1 MTLALAALF
10 ISGAAALAGC
20 DLRGQEQAAETAPA
34 EATATT
40 DAPPPTDS
48 MAVPPTAVPPTET
61 PPTTTPSL
69 FDRTVDYHVIV
80 TSGEPEGIAAAL
92 AAARNGMTTLL
103 VEEGDALGGLFTMGM
118 LNSLD
123 LSVSLDGTY
132 TLLTQGIF
140 QEFYEALGNG
150 FDIDEAKEWFLD
162 TCSAEPKLTV
172 MLNTSIVAPL
182 MDGNTITGLVIS
194 ERGSAETKTVRS
206 LAVIDATVDADVAAA
221 AGAPYTLGGEDYGS
235 YGVMQGV
242 TLVFEVSGA
251 DWDALRD
258 YLNRPGST
266 SGGATERVAHGLS
279 AIAREYKP
287 EDPNL
292 LFRGPNFARQRN
304 GNVLLNA
311 LVIFGVDPL
320 DPDSLA
326 EGMRRGSEEIPH
338 IVRFMRENFPGF
350 ENAVLYGHAPRLYVR
365 ETRHI
370 VGEYRLTI
378 TDVLENRDHWDS
390 IGHSNYPVD
399 IQAKSPTSMG
409 TVIGFPDIYSIPFR
423 SLVPLDVEQLLVVGR
438 SASFDSLPHGSARVV
453 PTGMVAGEAAG
464 TAVAYSVGHAITFR
478 EMSRDEEAIGWL
490 QGQLRYQGAYIV
502 KYDPPRPAVMDHW
515 AYPGLVVMRELGQVG
530 GGYTNNYR
538 LDAGALP
545 AALQKRLAK
554 VMTVVNERTAGRGEF
569 QVHKWETR
577 IPAGEVSV
585 ELLLVTAAR
594 AASMGD
600 FEWLSANVPA
610 PGAAPEARSFESADQ
625 ARDYLYERGV
635 LDERTRGH
643 FMDLGAVATN
653 GHLYTVMGGLYLALM
668 G

>member
-1 MTLALAALF
+1 MAIALAALF
-10 ISGAAALAGC
+10 VSGAAALAGC
-20 DLRGQEQAAETAPA
+20 DRRDPGQSAEAPTGTPATGAPATTEVPAPTGTATAPPMDA
-34 EATATT
+34 PSTATP
-40 DAPPPTDS
+40 A
-48 MAVPPTAVPPTET
+48 
-61 PPTTTPSL
+61 
-69 FDRTVDYHVIV
+69 FDRAVDYHVIV

-92 AAARNGMTTLL
+92 SAARNGMTTLL
-103 VEEGDALGGLFTMGM
+103 VEEGGALGGLFTLGM

-123 LSVSLDGTY
+123 LSVSLDGTG

-140 QEFYEALGNG
+140 REFYEALGNG
-150 FDIDEAKEWFLD
+150 FDIDEAKEWFLE
-162 TCSAEPKLTV
+162 TCSAEPNLTV
-172 MLNTSIVAPL
+172 MLNTSIVAPV
-182 MDGNTITGLVIS
+182 MDGSTITGLVLS
-194 ERGSAETKTVRS
+194 ERGSAETKAVS
-206 LAVIDATVDADVAAA
+206 CLAVIDATVDADVAAA

-235 YGVMQGV
+235 HGVMQGV
-242 TLVFEVSGA
+242 TLVFEVSGV
-251 DWDALRD
+251 DWDALSD

-266 SGGATERVAHGLS
+266 SGGAGERVGHGLS

-287 EDPNL
+287 EDVNM

-311 LVIFGVDPL
+311 LIIFGVDPL

-326 EGMRRGSEEIPH
+326 QGMERGAGEIPH
-338 IVRFMRENFPGF
+338 IVRFMRESFPGF
-350 ENAVLYGHAPRLYVR
+350 ENAALYGHAPRLYVR

-378 TDVLENRDHWDS
+378 TDVLENADHWDG
-390 IGHSNYPVD
+390 IGHGNYPVD
-399 IQAKSPTSMG
+399 IQARSPTSMG

-423 SLVPLDVEQLLVVGR
+423 SLVPLEVEQLLVVGR
-438 SASFDSLPHGSARVV
+438 SASYDSLPHGSARVV
-453 PTGMVAGEAAG
+453 PIGMVTGEAAG
-464 TAVAYSVGHAITFR
+464 AAAAYSVRHSVTFR
-478 EMSRDEEAIGWL
+478 EMSRDAEAIGWL
-490 QGQLRYQGAYIV
+490 RGQLRSQGAYIV
-502 KYDPPRPAVMDHW
+502 EYDPPRPAAMDHW

-577 IPAGEVSV
+577 IPSGDVTV
-585 ELLLVTAAR
+585 DLLLVTAAR

-600 FEWLSANVPA
+600 FEWLSAQQPA
-610 PGAAPEARSFESADQ
+610 PGTAPDARVFESADQ

-635 LDERTRGH
+635 LDERTRAH
-643 FMDLGAVATN
+643 FSDLGATATN

>member
-1 MTLALAALF
+1 MALVLALAALVF
-10 ISGAAALAGC
+10 SGITALAGC
-20 DLRGQEQAAETAPA
+20 DRGEPPQSDVTAPP
-34 EATATT
+34 EAPTPT
-40 DAPPPTDS
+40 DAAAIPPTT
-48 MAVPPTAVPPTET
+48 VPPTAA
-61 PPTTTPSL
+61 PPTTTPPS
-69 FDRTVDYHVIV
+69 FDRLVDYHVIV

-103 VEEGDALGGLFTMGM
+103 VEEGDALGGLFTLGM
-118 LNSLD
+118 LNYLD
-123 LSVSLDGTY
+123 MNVRRDGTA
-132 TLLTQGIF
+132 TLLTQGVF
-140 QEFYEALGNG
+140 KEFYEALGTG

-162 TCSAEPKLTV
+162 TCSAEPNLTV
-172 MLNTSIVAPL
+172 MLNTKIVAPI

-194 ERGSAETKTVRS
+194 EQGSAYTKEVHS

-221 AGAPYTLGGEDYGS
+221 AGVPYTLGGEDYGS
-235 YGVMQGV
+235 YGVIQGV
-242 TLVFEVSGA
+242 TLVFEVSGV

-258 YLNRPGST
+258 YINRPGST

-287 EDPNL
+287 QDPNMT
-292 LFRGPNFARQRN
+292 FRGPNFARQRN

-326 EGMRRGSEEIPH
+326 EGMRRGVEETPH

-350 ENAVLYGHAPRLYVR
+350 EDAALYGHAPRLYVR

-370 VGEYRLTI
+370 IGEYRLTI
-378 TDVLENRDHWDS
+378 TDVLENRDYWDS

-399 IQAKSPTSMG
+399 IQARSPLSQG
-409 TVIGFPDIYSIPFR
+409 TILGNPEIYSIPFR
-423 SLVPLDVEQLLVVGR
+423 SLVPLEIEQLLVVGR

-464 TAVAYSVGHAITFR
+464 TAVAYSVSNEVTFR
-478 EMSRDEEAIGWL
+478 EMSRDSEAIAWL
-490 QGQLRYQGAYIV
+490 QEQLRIHGAYIIE
-502 KYDPPRPAVMDHW
+502 YEPPRTAVMDHW
-515 AYPGLVVMRELGQVG
+515 AYPGLIVMRQLGQVG

-538 LDAGALP
+538 MDDGALP
-545 AALQKRLAK
+545 DALQKRLAK
-554 VMTVVNERTAGRGEF
+554 VMTVVNERTSDRGEL
-569 QVHKWETR
+569 QVKKWETR
-577 IPAGEVSV
+577 ITASEVTI

-600 FEWLSANVPA
+600 FAWLSANQPA
-610 PGAAPEARSFESADQ
+610 SGTAPDARSFESAKE

-635 LDERTRGH
+635 LDERTREH
-643 FMDLGAVATN
+643 FLDFDAIATN
-653 GHLYTVMGGLYLALM
+653 GHLYTVMGGLYITLL